1 MKILE
6 KDENVD
12 KKIVGF
18 IENSLFTTLTNVN
31 FDGDAHVKMLKES
44 QKIKE
49 ALRKSVGDVYK
60 RQRIRSGKH
69 KLYLPF

>member
-31 FDGDAHVKMLKES
+31 FFITGIDIQH
-44 QKIKE
+44 I
-49 ALRKSVGDVYK
+49 
-60 RQRIRSGKH
+60 
-69 KLYLPF
+69 PP